1 MTNIVHLAPLLRSP
15 TAATPPR
22 ASRFLAELQQTLAA
36 YIPPVLGLVVAID
49 LDGPDQAGA
58 LRAALG
64 MEPFLRAGRGMAGLA
79 QDERMHAAFNRALG
93 YLARA
98 KSAPTTDDLRSAFGL
113 LAAALTAALAEAD
126 PALWIAAE
134 PTFQGWGDGEGGA
147 A

>member
-1 MTNIVHLAPLLRSP
+1 MTNVVHLAPLLRSP
-15 TAATPPR
+15 TAAPPR

-49 LDGPDQAGA
+49 LDGPDQAAA

-64 MEPFLRAGRGMAGLA
+64 MEPFLRAGRGMADLA
-79 QDERMHAAFNRALG
+79 QDERMRAAFHRALD

-98 KSAPTTDDLRSAFGL
+98 KAAPTTDDLRSAFGL
-113 LAAALTAALAEAD
+113 LAAAMTAALAEAD
-126 PALWIAAE
+126 PARWIAAE
-134 PTFQGWGDGEGGA
+134 PLFNGTVDLGEGGA